1 MCGRFPQAHP
11 AQQYR
16 AAVAPQLPRR
26 RRPRQ
31 TRGSDTYHASHNV
44 APNSYVPVVR
54 HVLPKEDTSSLQIE
68 MDEEEQDE
76 KEEAGSA
83 IMQTMRW
90 GLLPPHQKQLPTF
103 KDTMNTI
110 NARDDTLLSGS
121 PLWSRPFNKGQRC
134 VVFVQGFYEWLKKT
148 KGSGVE
154 RIPHFIGMEQ
164 SGVGRKDREGKE
176 KMMMPLA
183 GLWERCR
190 PDGESEERFTF
201 TIITTEVSSQLDFL
215 HDRQPLILPSEEAIA
230 IWLDPNTP
238 LAEVKKLVKTY
249 NGKLEFYKVPKEVG
263 KVGNDNPSFL
273 LPVEDRKDGL
283 MAAFGRAQKSGKTET
298 NEGSRDKKAAADTN
312 SETNAPAPQEGEV
325 AGEDVRKGRLREE
338 GEGDDHA
345 LLEVTKQEEEIQ
357 QAQEEGK
364 DIPHDELLAAT
375 KAAESHDTH
384 TSATGNGSKKE
395 GKDSSTSMPPSSRW
409 SPDPWNP
416 PVSPDRPNGGYS
428 TLDEPHGGLSKYGSV
443 KREEGHGSPFKR
455 EAPEVKMGEGAL
467 ENSFKKQKVKKETE
481 EELGLGAEVEGRH
494 EISPS
499 GMEPTSPPRPQ
510 GSGAPTTPSKKTTD
524 DAKKGHA
531 NSPKKRKGQGDI
543 RNFFASP

>member
-1 MCGRFPQAHP
+1 M
-11 AQQYR
+11 
-16 AAVAPQLPRR
+16 
-26 RRPRQ
+26 
-31 TRGSDTYHASHNV
+31 

-54 HVLPKEDTSSLQIE
+54 RVLPKEDTSSLQIE
-68 MDEEEQDE
+68 AGEEELEE

-154 RIPHFIGMEQ
+154 RIPHFIGMAEG
-164 SGVGRKDREGKE
+164 GVGRKDREGKE
-176 KMMMPLA
+176 KKMMPLA

-201 TIITTEVSSQLDFL
+201 TIITTDVSSQLDFL

-230 IWLDPNTP
+230 TWLDPNAP

-249 NGKLEFYKVPKEVG
+249 EGKLEFYKVPKEVG

-283 MAAFGRAQKSGKTET
+283 MAAFGRVQKPSKTDRSED
-298 NEGSRDKKAAADTN
+298 SRDNKAAPDTN
-312 SETNAPAPQEGEV
+312 PETNAPAPQEGEV
-325 AGEDVRKGRLREE
+325 AGEGVHMGKIQEE
-338 GEGDDHA
+338 AGTADQA
-345 LLEVTKQEEEIQ
+345 LLEATKQEEEIQ
-357 QAQEEGK
+357 QAGEEEK
-364 DIPHDELLAAT
+364 QVPHDELLAAT
-375 KAAESHDTH
+375 EAAESNDTH
-384 TSATGNGSKKE
+384 TSPTDDVKSGQDV
-395 GKDSSTSMPPSSRW
+395 KDSSASIPPSSRW

-428 TLDEPHGGLSKYGSV
+428 TLDEPHSGLSKYGSV
-443 KREEGHGSPFKR
+443 KKEEGHGSPFKR
-455 EAPEVKMGEGAL
+455 KAPEVKMGDGAL

-481 EELGLGAEVEGRH
+481 EELGLGAGVEGRH
-494 EISPS
+494 E
-499 GMEPTSPPRPQ
+499 TSPGGQGANSPPHPQ
-510 GSGAPTTPSKKTTD
+510 ANGPPTTPSKKGAGDIST
-524 DAKKGHA
+524 KG
-531 NSPKKRKGQGDI
+531 NTSSPKKRKGQGDI
-543 RNFFASP
+543 RSFFASP

>member
-1 MCGRFPQAHP
+1 
-11 AQQYR
+11 
-16 AAVAPQLPRR
+16 
-26 RRPRQ
+26 
-31 TRGSDTYHASHNV
+31 
-44 APNSYVPVVR
+44 
-54 HVLPKEDTSSLQIE
+54 VLPKEDISSLQIE
-68 MDEEEQDE
+68 ADEGEQDE

-154 RIPHFIGMEQ
+154 RIPHFIGMEEK
-164 SGVGRKDREGKE
+164 GVGRRDREGEE
-176 KMMMPLA
+176 KKMMPLA
-183 GLWERCR
+183 GLWEKCR

-201 TIITTEVSSQLDFL
+201 TIITTDVSSQLDFL

-230 IWLDPNTP
+230 TWLDPSAP
-238 LAEVKKLVKTY
+238 LAEVRKLVKTFD
-249 NGKLEFYKVPKEVG
+249 GKLEFYKVPKEVG

-283 MAAFGRAQKSGKTET
+283 MAAFGRAQKSSKTET
-298 NEGSRDKKAAADTN
+298 SEGSRDKKVAPDTN
-312 SETNAPAPQEGEV
+312 SETHAPAPQEGDV
-325 AGEDVRKGRLREE
+325 AGEDVHQGKIKEGAEE
-338 GEGDDHA
+338 DKDHA
-345 LLEVTKQEEEIQ
+345 LLEVTQQEEEIE
-357 QAQEEGK
+357 QAEAEEK
-364 DIPHDELLAAT
+364 EAPHDELLAAT
-375 KAAESHDTH
+375 KAAESHDTR
-384 TSATGNGSKKE
+384 TSAANDVKSKEE
-395 GKDSSTSMPPSSRW
+395 GKDSSTAKPPSSRW

-428 TLDEPHGGLSKYGSV
+428 TLDEPHSGLSKYGSV
-443 KREEGHGSPFKR
+443 KKEEGHGSPFKR
-455 EAPEVKMGEGAL
+455 KAPDVKMGDGAL

-481 EELGLGAEVEGRH
+481 EELGLGAGAEGRH

-499 GMEPTSPPRPQ
+499 GQGLVSPPRPQ
-510 GSGAPTTPSKKTTD
+510 GTGPQTTPSKKAAEDSKKRHTD
-524 DAKKGHA
+524 
-531 NSPKKRKGQGDI
+531 SPKKRKGQGDI
-543 RNFFASP
+543 RSFFASP